1 MVLLSVQCWCLWS
14 IGYGTLIL
22 AHSTS
27 LQLIQNLLRILNLLY
42 FVSVP
47 SSVTHSIFSFLHFL
61 FSRRSCVGE
70 CHSPSPSVRIRFSVF
85 VEDSKESA
93 AAAAAN
99 FGGLVLCCMDS
110 YDSEKRRLCQYF
122 YRDLQDSRFAFFCT
136 VPTSIF
142 AVFGT
147 INFRD
152 FFRDFCKHLLNFR
165 SNQ

>member
-1 MVLLSVQCWCLWS
+1 MEVEKVLLSVQCWCLWR

-27 LQLIQNLLRILNLLY
+27 WQFIQNLLRILNSLY

-70 CHSPSPSVRIRFSVF
+70 RHSPSPSVRIRFSVF
-85 VEDSKESA
+85 VEDSKAS

-110 YDSEKRRLCQYF
+110 YDSEQRHILQHFSRSTRLSKWISAFCNLSIPLHRFLYQILYF
-122 YRDLQDSRFAFFCT
+122 ISFWSKLHKIT
-136 VPTSIF
+136 MI
-142 AVFGT
+142 
-147 INFRD
+147 
-152 FFRDFCKHLLNFR
+152 
-165 SNQ
+165 